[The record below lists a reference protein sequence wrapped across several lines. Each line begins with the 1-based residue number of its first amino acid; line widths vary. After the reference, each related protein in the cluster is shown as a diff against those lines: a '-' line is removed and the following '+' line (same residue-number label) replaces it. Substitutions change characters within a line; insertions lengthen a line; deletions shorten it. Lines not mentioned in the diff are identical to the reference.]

1 MVAIKFLAD
10 KWREKSSCLAAPCV
24 AINLHW
30 RLCLVL
36 ALALSDSF
44 MCCTMYHT
52 YLVSNSLVFLSF
64 GNGFYFFFRN
74 KHVQVLN
81 FFPKCLL
88 SFRSFSFI
96 YFFISALSQ
105 IDFIKRNSICISK
118 MLSRSQRHRHL
129 FAPALLLCITLAF
142 LIFINPYMKFV
153 ALANTVPAVQI
164 SPESNAFPCK
174 SCCCAYCAYF
184 PYNAYYLFFTYF
196 LT

>member
-1 MVAIKFLAD
+1 MFIQSYNFVNRTGCKKGCRWKKVVPIKFLAD

-74 KHVQVLN
+74 KHVQVL
-81 FFPKCLL
+81 
-88 SFRSFSFI
+88 
-96 YFFISALSQ
+96 
-105 IDFIKRNSICISK
+105 D
-118 MLSRSQRHRHL
+118 
-129 FAPALLLCITLAF
+129 
-142 LIFINPYMKFV
+142 
-153 ALANTVPAVQI
+153 
-164 SPESNAFPCK
+164 
-174 SCCCAYCAYF
+174 
-184 PYNAYYLFFTYF
+184 LFFQNVCFYSDLFRLFIF
-196 LT
+196 LFLHFRI

>member
-1 MVAIKFLAD
+1 MNLLIHLPVFCVGLLKGHFDQFFKRKKEGMIICSSKATTFWTGLVAKKGCRWKKVVAIKFLAD

-74 KHVQVLN
+74 KHVQVLHL

-88 SFRSFSFI
+88 SFRSFS
-96 YFFISALSQ
+96 ALSQ
-105 IDFIKRNSICISK
+105 IDK
-118 MLSRSQRHRHL
+118 
-129 FAPALLLCITLAF
+129 
-142 LIFINPYMKFV
+142 
-153 ALANTVPAVQI
+153 
-164 SPESNAFPCK
+164 
-174 SCCCAYCAYF
+174 
-184 PYNAYYLFFTYF
+184 
-196 LT
+196 